1 METNDLER
9 TLLEVIGGNRAQSPA
24 GSVWGATG
32 NAIASIEPDS
42 AGGGQTLRILGNG
55 AGGATSVG
63 GEVGQSSSV
72 DWLMGA
78 QDQSAITEG
87 LSRLRDGMDQ
97 LRITT
102 LSQMESVTANTD
114 AVAQNTA
121 SQGSKGGNSTVS
133 ALGKIFSPLLKATGI
148 SPVISGIAHLFGG
161 GETESV
167 PLTRYVAPAPIH
179 YEGVIAS
186 AAQRNSPGADSTA
199 SQSGTGGSGGSSA
212 ATIQVNV
219 QTMDSRSFM
228 DHSDQIASAVRDAML
243 RSHAL
248 NDVVSEV

>member
-1 METNDLER
+1 METSDMER
-9 TLLEVIGGNRAQSPA
+9 TLLEVIGGNRGQSTPKT
-24 GSVWGATG
+24 VWGAT
-32 NAIASIEPDS
+32 ADRIANVEADS
-42 AGGGQTLRILGNG
+42 TGSGQTLRILGNG
-55 AGGATSVG
+55 GSAGMA

-78 QDQSAITEG
+78 QEQSAITDG
-87 LSRLRDGMDQ
+87 LSRLRDGMEQ

-102 LSQMESVTANTD
+102 LSQVENVAANTD
-114 AVAQNTA
+114 AVVQNTA
-121 SQGSKGGNSTVS
+121 SQAAKAGNSTVS
-133 ALGKIFSPLLKATGI
+133 ALGKIFSPFLKATGI
-148 SPVISGIAHLFGG
+148 SPVISGISHLFKG
-161 GETESV
+161 GEAEPV
-167 PLTRYVAPAPIH
+167 PLTSYVAPAPIH
-179 YEGVIAS
+179 YEGVTSS
-186 AAQRNSPGADSTA
+186 AAQRSSSSADPRA
-199 SQSGTGGSGGSSA
+199 NESGIGGSGGGSA